1 MREYSPKRRTAL
13 VLTGTGTSGAYH
25 AGVLRALDESGVKI
39 DVMVGSG
46 VGTIAA
52 AFGAAAG
59 GPRLYGEGGFWDG
72 AGWDALYRLRAGL
85 RTAILLLACSFG
97 VFLLPVALALL
108 GGVLFLP
115 LALADLAMPGLT
127 ARATAAISSIPGVLR
142 APYLVA
148 LSLPIFVLCAVA
160 FLALLR
166 MALRDRR
173 RIPESLEAILDPTVG
188 EVRLG
193 KGLWEIAR
201 GSAISSFPTSEAE
214 IGRKYVG
221 LVAENLGQPGF
232 RELILR
238 TADLDTGGVVPFVL
252 LDDAH
257 RAAFAAAR
265 SRGARSQLV
274 GIPGAVD
281 LRAHGYDT
289 LLFDAAVTGL
299 LPPGAAPVRRV
310 AFPRGGIFAG
320 EMHRLTDAALAG
332 GCGISEAVAA
342 GADQIVVV
350 TAAPQVATAAPRR
363 RGPRAL
369 ADGLLSTLERRAV
382 DGGIRSAERI
392 NRMVETL
399 GHRTEDGGHGWQ
411 DPVSGRVYRDISLY
425 VIRPD
430 RRVLGTLEWDG
441 GEDPAT
447 EVLETPDDLAEQGY
461 RDAYRLFVEPVVGAF
476 AEPQPRAPID
486 ERQTVEL

>member
-25 AGVLRALDESGVKI
+25 AGVLRAIDESGVKI
-39 DVMVGSG
+39 DVVVGSG
-46 VGTIAA
+46 VGTVAA
-52 AFGAAAG
+52 AFAAAAG
-59 GPRLYGEGGFWDG
+59 GPRLYGKGGFWDG

-97 VFLLPVALALL
+97 VFLLPVALALV

-115 LALADLAMPGLT
+115 LALADVAMPGLT
-127 ARATAAISSIPGVLR
+127 ARMTAAISAVPGALR

-148 LSLPIFVLCAVA
+148 LALPIFVLCALA

-173 RIPESLEAILDPTVG
+173 RIPESFEAILDPTVG

-193 KGLWEIAR
+193 KGLWELAR
-201 GSAISSFPTSEAE
+201 GSAISSFPTSEEE

-252 LDDAH
+252 LDDTH

-265 SRGARSQLV
+265 SRGPRSRGD

-281 LRAHGYDT
+281 LRNPGYDA

-342 GADQIVVV
+342 GADQVVVV

-425 VIRPD
+425 VVRPD

-447 EVLETPDDLAEQGY
+447 EALETPDDLAEQGY

-476 AEPQPRAPID
+476 AEPQRAPID

>member
-39 DVMVGSG
+39 DVVVGSG
-46 VGTIAA
+46 VGTVGATFA
-52 AFGAAAG
+52 AAAG
-59 GPRLYGEGGFWDG
+59 GPRLYGAGGFWDG

-85 RTAILLLACSFG
+85 RTAVLLLACSFG

-108 GGVLFLP
+108 GGILFLP

-127 ARATAAISSIPGVLR
+127 ARLTTAISSLPALLR

-148 LSLPIFVLCAVA
+148 LALPIFMLCAIA

-173 RIPESLEAILDPTVG
+173 RIPESFESVLDPAVG
-188 EVRLG
+188 QTRLG

-201 GSAISSFPTSEAE
+201 GSAISSFPTSDAE
-214 IGRKYVG
+214 LGRRYVA
-221 LVAENLGQPGF
+221 LVTENLGQPGF

-238 TADLDTGGVVPFVL
+238 TADLDLGGVLPFVL

-257 RAAFAAAR
+257 RASFAAAR
-265 SRGARSQLV
+265 SRGPRSKLD

-281 LRAHGYDT
+281 LRTPGYDA
-289 LLFDAAVTGL
+289 LLFDAALTGL
-299 LPPGAAPVRRV
+299 LPPGATPVRRV

-332 GCGISEAVAA
+332 GCGIAEAVAA
-342 GADQIVVV
+342 GADQVVVV
-350 TAAPQVATAAPRR
+350 TAAPWIAAPAPRR
-363 RGPRAL
+363 RGPLAL
-369 ADGLLSTLERRAV
+369 ADGLLATLERQAV
-382 DGGIRSAERI
+382 DADVRSAERI

-399 GHRTEDGGHGWQ
+399 GHRVDDGHGWQ
-411 DPVSGRVYRDISLY
+411 DPATGRLYRDLSLY

-430 RRVLGTLEWDG
+430 RRVLGPLEWDG

-447 EVLETPDDLAEQGY
+447 EVLETQEDLAEQGY
-461 RDAYRLFVEPVVGAF
+461 RDAYRLFVEPVVGASPD
-476 AEPQPRAPID
+476 PQPRPPQP

>member
-13 VLTGTGTSGAYH
+13 VLAGTGTSGAYH
-25 AGVLRALDESGVKI
+25 AGVLRALDESGAKI
-39 DVMVGSG
+39 DLVVGSG
-46 VGTIAA
+46 VGAVGA
-52 AFGAAAG
+52 AFFAADG
-59 GPRLYGEGGFWDG
+59 GRRLYGEGGFWDG
-72 AGWDALYRLRAGL
+72 VGWDSLYRLRPGL

-115 LALADLAMPGLT
+115 VALADLAMPGLT
-127 ARATAAISSIPGVLR
+127 ARMTSAFSSLPALLR

-148 LSLPIFVLCAVA
+148 LSLPIFFLCALA

-166 MALRDRR
+166 LALRDRR
-173 RIPESLEAILDPTVG
+173 RIPESFEALLDPTVG
-188 EVRLG
+188 GARLA

-214 IGRKYVG
+214 IGRRYVS
-221 LVAENLGQPGF
+221 LVGENLGQPGF

-238 TADLDTGGVVPFVL
+238 TADLDTGGVLPFVL

-257 RAAFAAAR
+257 RASFADAR
-265 SRGARSQLV
+265 SRGPRSRLD

-281 LRAHGYDT
+281 LRAPGYDT
-289 LLFDAAVTGL
+289 LFFDAAVTGL
-299 LPPGAAPVRRV
+299 LPAGAAPVRRV

-320 EMHRLTDAALAG
+320 EQHRLTDGALAG
-332 GCGISEAVAA
+332 GCGIAEAVAA
-342 GADQIVVV
+342 GADQVIVV
-350 TAAPQVATAAPRR
+350 AATPWVATAAPRR

-369 ADGLLSTLERRAV
+369 ADGLLTTLERQAV
-382 DGGIRSAERI
+382 DADLRSAERI

-399 GHRTEDGGHGWQ
+399 GHRVDDGHGWQ
-411 DPVSGRVYRDISLY
+411 DPATGRLYRDVSLY
-425 VIRPD
+425 VIRPE
-430 RRVLGTLEWDG
+430 RRVLGPLEWDG
-441 GEDPAT
+441 GEDPSN
-447 EVLETPDDLAEQGY
+447 EVLEMPEDLAELGY
-461 RDAYRLFVEPVVGAF
+461 RDAYRLFVEPVVGASPDP
-476 AEPQPRAPID
+476 APRPPAP

>member
-13 VLTGTGTSGAYH
+13 VLAGTGTSGAYH
-25 AGVLRALDESGVKI
+25 AGVLRALDESGAKI
-39 DVMVGSG
+39 DLVVGSG

-52 AFGAAAG
+52 AFFAADG
-59 GPRLYGEGGFWDG
+59 GRRLYGEGGFWDG
-72 AGWDALYRLRAGL
+72 VGWDSLYRLRPGL
-85 RTAILLLACSFG
+85 RTAVLLLACSFG
-97 VFLLPVALALL
+97 VFLLPVAMALL

-115 LALADLAMPGLT
+115 LALADLALPGLT
-127 ARATAAISSIPGVLR
+127 ARMTGALSSLPALLR

-148 LSLPIFVLCAVA
+148 LSLPIFFLCALA
-160 FLALLR
+160 FLHLLR
-166 MALRDRR
+166 LAVRDRR
-173 RIPESLEAILDPTVG
+173 RIPESFEALLDPAVG
-188 EVRLG
+188 GARLA

-214 IGRKYVG
+214 LGRRYVA
-221 LVAENLGQPGF
+221 LVSENLGQPGF

-238 TADLDTGGVVPFVL
+238 TADLDTGTVLPFL
-252 LDDAH
+252 LLGDAH

-265 SRGARSQLV
+265 SRGPRSRLD

-281 LRAHGYDT
+281 LRGEGYDT

-310 AFPRGGIFAG
+310 AFPRGGIHAG
-320 EMHRLTDAALAG
+320 EQHRLTDAALAG
-332 GCGISEAVAA
+332 GCGIAEAVAA
-342 GADQIVVV
+342 GAEQVIVV
-350 TAAPQVATAAPRR
+350 TAAPWTATAAPRR

-369 ADGLLSTLERRAV
+369 ADGLLATVERQAV
-382 DGGIRSAERI
+382 DSDLRSAERI

-399 GHRTEDGGHGWQ
+399 GHRVDDGHGWQ
-411 DPVSGRVYRDISLY
+411 DPATGRLYRDVSLY

-430 RRVLGTLEWDG
+430 RRVLGALEWDG
-441 GEDPAT
+441 GEDPST
-447 EVLETPDDLAEQGY
+447 EVLEMPEDLADLGY
-461 RDAYRLFVEPVVGAF
+461 RDAYRLFVEPVVGAS
-476 AEPQPRAPID
+476 PDPRPRPPVP

>member
-39 DVMVGSG
+39 DLVVGSG

-72 AGWDALYRLRAGL
+72 AGWDSFYRLRPAL

-115 LALADLAMPGLT
+115 VALADVAMPGLT
-127 ARATAAISSIPGVLR
+127 ARMTAAVSAVPGALR
-142 APYLVA
+142 APYLIA
-148 LSLPIFVLCAVA
+148 LSLPIFVLCALA
-160 FLALLR
+160 LLALLR
-166 MALRDRR
+166 LVLRDRR
-173 RIPESLEAILDPTVG
+173 RIPESLEAILDSKVG
-188 EVRLG
+188 ESRLG

-201 GSAISSFPTSEAE
+201 GSAVSALPTSEAD
-214 IGRKYVG
+214 IGRKYVA
-221 LVAENLGQPGF
+221 LVSENLGQPGF

-252 LDDAH
+252 LDDVH
-257 RAAFAAAR
+257 RAAFADSR
-265 SRGARSQLV
+265 SRGPRSRLD

-281 LRAHGYDT
+281 LRTPGYDV

-320 EMHRLTDAALAG
+320 EMHRLTDAALGG

-342 GADQIVVV
+342 GADQVIVV
-350 TAAPQVATAAPRR
+350 TAAPAIATAAPRR

-369 ADGLLSTLERRAV
+369 ADGLLSTLERSAV
-382 DGGIRSAERI
+382 DGGIRAAERI

-399 GHRTEDGGHGWQ
+399 GHRLDDGGHGWQ
-411 DPVSGRVYRDISLY
+411 DPASGRVYRDISLY
-425 VIRPD
+425 VIRPE

-447 EVLETPDDLAEQGY
+447 EVLEMPEDLAEVGY
-461 RDAYRLFVEPVVGAF
+461 RDAYKLFVEPVVGAF
-476 AEPQPRAPID
+476 AEPQPRVPA
-486 ERQTVEL
+486 EETQAVRL

>member
-39 DVMVGSG
+39 DVVVGSG

-52 AFGAAAG
+52 AFASAAG
-59 GPRLYGEGGFWDG
+59 GPRLYGENGFWDG
-72 AGWDALYRLRAGL
+72 AGWDSFYRLRPAL

-108 GGVLFLP
+108 AGVLFLP
-115 LALADLAMPGLT
+115 VALADVAMPGLT
-127 ARATAAISSIPGVLR
+127 ARMTAAVSAVPGALR
-142 APYLVA
+142 APYLIA
-148 LSLPIFVLCAVA
+148 LSLPIFVLCALA
-160 FLALLR
+160 LLALLR
-166 MALRDRR
+166 LVLRDRR
-173 RIPESLEAILDPTVG
+173 RIPESLEAILDSKVG
-188 EVRLG
+188 ESRLG

-201 GSAISSFPTSEAE
+201 GSAVAARPTSEAD
-214 IGRKYVG
+214 IGRKYVA
-221 LVAENLGQPGF
+221 LVSENLGQPGF

-252 LDDAH
+252 LDDVH
-257 RAAFAAAR
+257 RAAFADSR
-265 SRGARSQLV
+265 SRGPRSRLD

-281 LRAHGYDT
+281 LRTPGYDV
-289 LLFDAAVTGL
+289 LFFDAAVTGL

-342 GADQIVVV
+342 GADQVIVV
-350 TAAPQVATAAPRR
+350 TGAPAVATAAPRR

-369 ADGLLSTLERRAV
+369 ADGLLSTLERSAV
-382 DGGIRSAERI
+382 DGGIRAAERI

-411 DPVSGRVYRDISLY
+411 DPASGRVYRDISLY
-425 VIRPD
+425 VIRPE

-447 EVLETPDDLAEQGY
+447 EVLEMPEDLAEVGY

-476 AEPQPRAPID
+476 AEPQPRLPAP
-486 ERQTVEL
+486 ERQTVGL